1 MTKLDIVQKLKIE
14 LLNKK
19 IDFVNKEQQLFKDE
33 NEVLNNQLK
42 LKKNWIWI
50 TLGNNCQ
57 ISLKDGYNLIL
68 VLIIVQ
74 ISYRDFFFVL
84 KRQK

>member
-57 ISLKDGYNLIL
+57 IFFYSLLPFKSNSDLEA
-68 VLIIVQ
+68 
-74 ISYRDFFFVL
+74 
-84 KRQK
+84 KK